1 MSIQGVLLDLSGV
14 LYIGNKLLP
23 NALQSIDL
31 LRKLDIPHRFI
42 TNTTRRT
49 RDDLLSSLSN
59 KGLEIPKQQLF
70 TAPLAARQF
79 LIEHNLNP
87 FLLIHENLYPEF
99 SEFTDTNYNAVLL
112 GDAGTGFTY
121 ENLNTAF
128 RILLGGAKFIAMG
141 DNRYFKEEDGFS
153 LDAGPFVHA
162 LEFACETNA
171 IVIGK
176 PSKDFFSSAIKDFGC
191 LPDEVVMIG
200 DDVEADVN
208 GATAARLQAILVQT
222 GKYRENDDQRITDPS
237 TKIAKDIGEAVSW
250 IASEY
255 SH

>member
-1 MSIQGVLLDLSGV
+1 M
-14 LYIGNKLLP
+14 LP

-31 LRKLDIPHRFI
+31 LHKLDIPHRFI

-49 RDDLLSSLSN
+49 REDLLSSLSK
-59 KGLEIPKQQLF
+59 KGLKIPKQQLF
-70 TAPLAARQF
+70 TAPLAARRYI
-79 LIEHNLNP
+79 IEHDLNP
-87 FLLIHENLYPEF
+87 FFLIHQNLYPEF
-99 SEFTDTNYNAVLL
+99 SGFTAKDYNAVLL

-162 LEFACETNA
+162 LEYACKTNA
-171 IVIGK
+171 TVIGK
-176 PSKDFFSSAIKDFGC
+176 PSKEFFLNAIKDFEC
-191 LPDEVVMIG
+191 SPDQVVMIG

-208 GATAARLQAILVQT
+208 GATAASLRAILVQT
-222 GKYRENDDQRITDPS
+222 GKYRKNDEHRIADPS
-237 TKIAKDIGEAVSW
+237 TKVAKDIGEAVAW
-250 IASEY
+250 IANEY
-255 SH
+255 SN